1 MQIKQLF
8 IGCCTFVAFAGLAQE
23 PDDLELLA
31 QKLQNPL
38 ASISALPIQN
48 NFLFQASQN
57 EELGYGMSLQP
68 IISTQHKNFNLV
80 HRAVFGFGYAPGIV
94 QGLGLLPTGAPDEGR
109 VDGTWGLSDLNYSFY
124 YTPKEAGKVAWGVGP
139 SITLPT
145 ATDNRLGSGK
155 WSAGISAV
163 VVYQASKWTIDL
175 VVRQTWSFAG
185 DSDRA
190 DISQM
195 VINPL
200 IAYNLGDGWA
210 LSTFPSISANWN
222 FDSNQ
227 WTVPVGG
234 GISKLIFH
242 GKLPVS
248 YVLQYYYYAVRPDL
262 APNSELRIGATLV
275 FAK

>member
-1 MQIKQLF
+1 MV
-8 IGCCTFVAFAGLAQE
+8 GAQSE
-23 PDDLELLA
+23 EELEQLA

-48 NFLFQASQN
+48 NFLFQSSQN
-57 EELGYGMSLQP
+57 EELGYGLSFQP
-68 IISTQHKNFNLV
+68 IFSTTHKNFNLV
-80 HRAVFGFGYAPGIV
+80 HRAVFGIGYAPGIV
-94 QGLGLLPTGAPDEGR
+94 QGLGLLPTGAPDDGR
-109 VDGTWGLSDLNYSFY
+109 VDGIWGLSDLNYSFY
-124 YTPKEAGKVAWGVGP
+124 YTPKEAGKVAWGLGP

-155 WSAGISAV
+155 WSAGVSAV
-163 VVYQASKWTIDL
+163 VVYQVGKWTIDL

-185 DSDRA
+185 DSERD

-195 VINPL
+195 VLNPL
-200 IAYNLGDGWA
+200 IAYNIDNGWA
-210 LSTFPSISANWN
+210 ISTFPSISANWN
-222 FDSNQ
+222 FESNK

-234 GISKLIFH
+234 GVSKLLFH

-248 YVLQYYYYAVRPDL
+248 YVIQYYYYAARPDL
-262 APNSELRIGATLV
+262 APTGELRLGATLV